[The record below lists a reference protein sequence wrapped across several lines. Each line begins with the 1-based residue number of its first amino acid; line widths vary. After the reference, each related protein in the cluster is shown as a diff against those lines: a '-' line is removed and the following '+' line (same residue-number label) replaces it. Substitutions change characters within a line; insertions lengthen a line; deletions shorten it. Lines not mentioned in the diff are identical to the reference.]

1 MCSYVSGFECFLQ
14 PLTGKKACLVGS
26 HRNVFPARTRASS
39 SSLYS
44 RKIVDDM
51 FAETN
56 IILHYYIGTMIEIP
70 RAALVVDEVMIK
82 VLFLMDRI
90 NEVDKIE

>member
-1 MCSYVSGFECFLQ
+1 
-14 PLTGKKACLVGS
+14 LVGS

-51 FAETN
+51 FTETSN
-56 IILHYYIGTMIEIP
+56 IVQYYIGTMIEIP
-70 RAALVVDEVMIK
+70 RAALVVDEVRIK
-82 VLFLMDRI
+82 VLFLMHMI
-90 NEVDKIE
+90 NKVDKIE